1 MMMTDDRLHMLI
13 AAYGADPAAW
23 PEDERAAAEAHLA
36 AHADRFAAALDEART
51 LDLAFAKT
59 DIPDAPAGLATRIL
73 AEAPQAA
80 TSGASWA
87 GRLRDILFPNGL
99 RWPAG
104 ATAAALVMGLA
115 AGVFTAP
122 ATADDGYQTASED
135 LVYGALG
142 YGGFDAY
149 VEEVSG

>member
-1 MMMTDDRLHMLI
+1 MTDDRLHALI
-13 AAYGADPAAW
+13 AAYGADPAFW

-36 AHADRFAAALDEART
+36 ADAGRFAAALEEARA
-51 LDLAFAKT
+51 LDLAFAEA
-59 DIPDAPAGLATRIL
+59 DIPDAPSGLAARIL

-80 TSGASWA
+80 RPGASWA
-87 GRLRDILFPNGL
+87 GRLGDILFPNGL

-104 ATAAALVMGLA
+104 ATAAALVMGLT

>member
-1 MMMTDDRLHMLI
+1 MMMTDDRLHALI
-13 AAYGADPAAW
+13 AAYGADPSSW
-23 PEDERAAAEAHLA
+23 PEGERAAARAHLA
-36 AHADRFAAALDEART
+36 AHADRFADALEDARV
-51 LDLAFAKT
+51 LDLAFAEN
-59 DIPDAPAGLATRIL
+59 DIPEAPSELAARIL
-73 AEAPQAA
+73 AEAPRAVRP
-80 TSGASWA
+80 GASWA
-87 GRLRDILFPNGL
+87 GRLREILFPNGL

-104 ATAAALVMGLA
+104 ATAAALVMGVA

-142 YGGFDAY
+142 YGGFEAY

>member
-1 MMMTDDRLHMLI
+1 MMTDDRLHALI
-13 AAYGADPAAW
+13 AAYGADPAFW

-36 AHADRFAAALDEART
+36 ADAGRFAAALEEARA
-51 LDLAFAKT
+51 LDLAFAEA
-59 DIPDAPAGLATRIL
+59 DIPDAPSGLAARIL

-80 TSGASWA
+80 RPGASWA
-87 GRLRDILFPNGL
+87 GRLGDILFPNGL

-104 ATAAALVMGLA
+104 ATAAALVMGLT